1 MLSDENRWAEDVY
14 ARIHPYSVKAAMFP
28 PKSIRRTGPK
38 FLLCLVLLRWLAGS
52 FMAAGVASLLGVA
65 GLGVLGSSIAPAPRL
80 DLTYTQLY
88 DVLESALLLHQAMPD
103 IEKGDK
109 VYKRERDKVVQRMD
123 HGSWCRSLRT
133 MFDLGAGGKPRP
145 GLGGRQCCWD
155 AVQELAKTNG
165 NAQKLVAFVEELRVY
180 ISRRCG
186 REVEVRGASAISTL
200 NDGDTALHG
209 DGARFDLRTITCLM
223 LAYGT
228 PAYAPKRVSFGLV
241 RDPDWESRGS
251 DGTFRGLGGMGRAW
265 DYLGDI
271 VVHHGETYGGD
282 VYAMGGWAI
291 GRFLAVG
298 HRVNPTVGCHWSIV
312 IDWKFVEP

>member
-1 MLSDENRWAEDVY
+1 
-14 ARIHPYSVKAAMFP
+14 MFP

-38 FLLCLVLLRWLAGS
+38 FLFCLVLLRWLAGS

-65 GLGVLGSSIAPAPRL
+65 GLRVLNKVNPAPRL
-80 DLTYTQLY
+80 DLTYTQLME
-88 DVLESALLLHQAMPD
+88 VLERSLLLHEAMPD
-103 IEKGDK
+103 IVSGDSVFKRDRNK
-109 VYKRERDKVVQRMD
+109 VAQRMD
-123 HGSWCRSLRT
+123 HGIFGRSLRT
-133 MFDLGAGGKPRP
+133 IYDIGGGGKPRP
-145 GLGGRQCCWD
+145 GLGRRQCCWE
-155 AVQELAKTNG
+155 AVQELAKTDG
-165 NAQKLVAFVEELRVY
+165 NAQKLVAFVEELRAY

-186 REVEVRGASAISTL
+186 REVEVSGATAISTL

-228 PAYAPKRVSFGLV
+228 PAYVPKCVSFGLV
-241 RDPDWESRGS
+241 RDREWE
-251 DGTFRGLGGMGRAW
+251 TRGLGRGSFHGLEGMKAAW

-291 GRFLAVG
+291 GRFLAVA

-312 IDWKFVEP
+312 IDWKFVE